1 MQVVKASRL
10 YFNSQPH
17 KEADFFRFQFLS
29 QHSISTH
36 SLTRR
41 LTAIIVQHPA
51 FPKNFNSQP
60 HKEADIFSN
69 ASFSLFAYFNSQP
82 HKEADVF
89 QFPYQHQFQHFNSQ
103 PHKEADGN
111 DNRRS
116 NGNCNFN
123 SQPHKEAD
131 ILSVTMSDA
140 VAISTHSLTRRLT
153 WTVKNS
159 LPSLQNF
166 NSQPHKEADG
176 LEMINRDTEKIFQ
189 LTASQGG

>member
-82 HKEADVF
+82 HKEADEIMGGTVEE
-89 QFPYQHQFQHFNSQ
+89 Y
-103 PHKEADGN
+103 
-111 DNRRS
+111 
-116 NGNCNFN
+116 
-123 SQPHKEAD
+123 
-131 ILSVTMSDA
+131 T
-140 VAISTHSLTRRLT
+140 ISTHSLTRRLT
-153 WTVKNS
+153 IVVLVPSGPAEISTHS
-159 LPSLQNF
+159 LT
-166 NSQPHKEADG
+166 
-176 LEMINRDTEKIFQ
+176 RR
-189 LTASQGG
+189 LTAILFNKNRFVQFIFIALYQSPPTTSPPSSFFSPYFLIFSKNIRCESPEDW